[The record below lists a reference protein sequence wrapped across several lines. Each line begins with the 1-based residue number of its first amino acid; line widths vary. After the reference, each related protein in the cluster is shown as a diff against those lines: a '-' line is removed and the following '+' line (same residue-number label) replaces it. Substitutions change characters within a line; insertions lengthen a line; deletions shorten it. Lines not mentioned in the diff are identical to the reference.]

1 MKSVTVNEHNARVR
15 NEILVLFGIV
25 EAGAGYNDHSQ
36 DFINECAKRMLQLEA
51 DNPLTF
57 KN

>member
-1 MKSVTVNEHNARVR
+1 MKNTVTVNEHTAEVR
-15 NEILVLFGIV
+15 DEILILFGIV

-51 DNPLTF
+51 DNPLIF
-57 KN
+57 E